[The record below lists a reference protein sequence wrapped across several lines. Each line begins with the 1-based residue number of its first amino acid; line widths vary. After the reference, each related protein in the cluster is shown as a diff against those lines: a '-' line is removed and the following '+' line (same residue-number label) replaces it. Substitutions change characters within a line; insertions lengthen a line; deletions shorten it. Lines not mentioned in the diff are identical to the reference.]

1 MKWNNI
7 HYIQKRFQNI
17 LQLMIKWIRV
27 RVVMVSNKKIRKY
40 ETKIQYKIMFGFI
53 KKCLLDYYL
62 A

>member
-27 RVVMVSNKKIRKY
+27 RVVMVANKKYESMKQKY
-40 ETKIQYKIMFGFI
+40 NI
-53 KKCLLDYYL
+53 K
-62 A
+62 

>member
-27 RVVMVSNKKIRKY
+27 RVVMVSNKKY
-40 ETKIQYKIMFGFI
+40 
-53 KKCLLDYYL
+53 
-62 A
+62 